1 MYNLYITLVYQP
13 FFNLLL
19 IIYHGLQQLPQLP
32 HVDIGIAVI
41 IFTLALR
48 IILLPL
54 TISGYRSEKERR
66 QIEAAVKDIKLQ
78 YPNDPVRQ
86 KKLVRK
92 QFLGNKRI
100 IISEAITFTIQAL
113 IFFMLYRIFAK
124 GLLGQDFNLLY
135 DFMPQ
140 IQTPLKLSFLG
151 KYDLTRPNMT
161 LNIIQSI
168 VIFAVEL
175 ISILSSPFPTT
186 KNDVIRLQLIL
197 PLASFLIFMNLPA
210 GKKLFIITT
219 LLFSF
224 TFLSARLF
232 RRFLRA
238 KLFVSKP
245 TPKE

>member
-1 MYNLYITLVYQP
+1 MHNIYITLIYQP

-19 IIYHGLQQLPQLP
+19 LIYHGLQQLPQLP
-32 HVDIGIAVI
+32 HTDIGIAVI

-66 QIEAAVKDIKLQ
+66 QIESTVKDIKFQ
-78 YPNDPVRQ
+78 YPNDLAKQ
-86 KKLVRK
+86 KKYIRK
-92 QFLGNKRI
+92 QFLKNHRVI
-100 IISEAITFTIQAL
+100 LSEAVTFIIQAL
-113 IFFMLYRIFAK
+113 IFFMLYRIFSK
-124 GLLGQDFNLLY
+124 GLLGQDFHLLY
-135 DFMPQ
+135 DFMPP

-151 KYDLTRPNMT
+151 KYDLTHPNMT

-175 ISILSSPFPTT
+175 LSILSSPFPTS
-186 KNDVIRLQLIL
+186 KNDVIRLQLVL
-197 PLASFLIFMNLPA
+197 PLASFLIFMTLPA

-224 TFLSARLF
+224 CFLSFRLF
-232 RRFLRA
+232 RRFLHK
-238 KLFVSKP
+238 KLL
-245 TPKE
+245 TPDS